1 MEHTAPRPLLVQRLA
16 RWALDCYKI
25 CKLPFWASM
34 IWGLLAYTFAFTN
47 KLLNHDEVGQLFGKG
62 ATVTSGRWGLNILDN
77 LLPNFSMPWIYGILT
92 VFLIALSICIL
103 VRLFA
108 IRSRLVQVVLA
119 GSIMVFPS
127 LIGLFGYM
135 FTSSAY
141 GVSFLCAVAAVWCI
155 RQKPLLFAIPALALM
170 GFSLSIYQSYISVAS
185 GLLIVLL
192 IQDLLLGEKAMP
204 VIKRGLWYVAFLLT
218 ALAGYYIATQ
228 ILLRLLGIGFND
240 YAADNVT
247 FRVSE
252 LPQKIGLAYVR
263 FIRFFTWRQHALIPT
278 SFSTRVHCVL
288 ILSCFALGLIWL
300 LGQKKSDVGR
310 MLLLLAL
317 VALLPLAINCM
328 YLITDPTSI
337 HTLVLY
343 GFVCLYVLAA
353 VLLDTS
359 MLSETPQK
367 IRRLLCRVALNLG
380 IVALTLV
387 VIINTYVA
395 NEAFLN
401 LHLRYENSYA
411 FYTSL
416 LADLRSNP
424 EFQEGAKL
432 AVVGSYDSPGFYE
445 YYFHFL
451 PELTGVM
458 GFLPESYAYGAFLHY
473 YLGLSIPIAT
483 ESEVAQITA
492 TEEYQNMN
500 VYPYYGSTK
509 VINDIFVVKLS

>member
-1 MEHTAPRPLLVQRLA
+1 MEHSAPRPLLVQRLA
-16 RWALDCYKI
+16 RWALDCYRT
-25 CKLPFWASM
+25 CKVSFWASM

-62 ATVTSGRWGLNILDN
+62 ATVSSGRWGLSILDN

-108 IRSRLVQVVLA
+108 IQSRLVQVVLA

-155 RQKPLLFAIPALALM
+155 RQKPLLFALPALALM
-170 GFSLSIYQSYISVAS
+170 GFSLSIYQSYLSVAA
-185 GLLIVLL
+185 GLLVVLL
-192 IQDLLLGEKAMP
+192 IQDLLQGEKAGT
-204 VIKRGLWYVAFLLT
+204 VFKRGLWYVAFLLI

-228 ILLRLLGIGFND
+228 LLLRLLGIGFNE
-240 YAADNVT
+240 YAAENVT

-263 FIRFFTWRQHALIPT
+263 FLRFFTWRQQALIPT
-278 SFSTRVHCVL
+278 GFSARVHGVL
-288 ILSCFALGLIWL
+288 ALACCTLGLLWL
-300 LGQKKSDVGR
+300 LGQKKADAGR
-310 MLLLLAL
+310 VLLLLAL

-353 VLLDTS
+353 VILDYS
-359 MLSETPQK
+359 LSSEAPQK
-367 IRRLLCRVALNLG
+367 IRRLLSRAALNLG
-380 IVALTLV
+380 IVALTLIV
-387 VIINTYVA
+387 VINTYVA

-424 EFQEGAKL
+424 EFQEGTKL
-432 AVVGSYDSPGFYE
+432 AVVGSYDSPDFYE
-445 YYFHFL
+445 YYFRFL

-458 GFLPESYAYGAFLHY
+458 GFLPDSYSYGAFLHY

-483 ESEVAQITA
+483 AEETQQIMA

-509 VINDIFVVKLS
+509 LINDILVVKLS

>member
-16 RWALDCYKI
+16 RWASGCYET
-25 CKLPFWASM
+25 CRLPFWASM

-47 KLLNHDEVGQLFGKG
+47 KLLNHDEAGQLFGKG
-62 ATVTSGRWGLNILDN
+62 ATVSSGRWGLSILDN

-92 VFLIALSICIL
+92 VFLIALSICII

-108 IRSRLVQVVLA
+108 IQSRLVQVVLA

-141 GVSFLCAVAAVWCI
+141 AVSFLCAVAAVWCI
-155 RQKPLLFAIPALALM
+155 RQKPLLFALPALALM
-170 GFSLSIYQSYISVAS
+170 GFSLSIYQSYLSVTA
-185 GLLIVLL
+185 GLLVVLL
-192 IQDLLLGEKAMP
+192 IQDLLQGEKAMP

-228 ILLRLLGIGFND
+228 LLLKLLGIGFND
-240 YAADNVT
+240 YASENVT

-263 FIRFFTWRQHALIPT
+263 FLRFFTWRQQALIPT
-278 SFSTRVHCVL
+278 GFSARVHGVL
-288 ILSCFALGLIWL
+288 ALACCTLGLLWL
-300 LGQKKSDVGR
+300 LGQKKADAGR
-310 MLLLLAL
+310 VLLLLAL
-317 VALLPLAINCM
+317 VALLPLAIHCM

-353 VLLDTS
+353 VLLDFS
-359 MLSETPQK
+359 LSSESPQGFK
-367 IRRLLCRVALNLG
+367 QLLSRVALNLG
-380 IVALTLV
+380 IVALALI

-424 EFQEGAKL
+424 EFQEGTKL
-432 AVVGSYDSPGFYE
+432 AVVGSYDSPDFYE
-445 YYFHFL
+445 YYFRFL

-458 GFLPESYAYGAFLHY
+458 GFLPDSYSYGAFMHY

-483 ESEVAQITA
+483 AEEAQQIMA

-509 VINDIFVVKLS
+509 VINDILVVKLS

>member
-1 MEHTAPRPLLVQRLA
+1 MEHSAPRPLLVQRLTH
-16 RWALDCYKI
+16 WALDCYCI
-25 CKLPFWASM
+25 CKVSFWASM

-47 KLLNHDEVGQLFGKG
+47 KLLNHDEVSQLFGKG
-62 ATVTSGRWGLNILDN
+62 ATVSSGRWGLSILDN
-77 LLPNFSMPWIYGILT
+77 VLPNFSMPWIYGILT

-108 IRSRLVQVVLA
+108 IRSRLIQVVLA

-155 RQKPLLFAIPALALM
+155 RQKPPLFAIPALALM
-170 GFSLSIYQSYISVAS
+170 GFSLSIYQSYISVAA
-185 GLLIVLL
+185 GLLVVLL
-192 IQDLLLGEKAMP
+192 IQDLLLGDKAVP

-240 YAADNVT
+240 YATTNMT

-252 LPQKIGLAYVR
+252 LPQKIGLAYGQ
-263 FIRFFTWRQHALIPT
+263 FLHFFTMQQQALVPT
-278 SFSTRVHCVL
+278 VFSSTVHYIL
-288 ILSCFALGLIWL
+288 GLSCLVLMLVWL
-300 LGQKKSDVGR
+300 LGQKKKDSGR
-310 MLLLLAL
+310 ILLFL
-317 VALLPLAINCM
+317 VLIALLPLAINCM
-328 YLITDPTSI
+328 YLFTAPTSI

-353 VLLDTS
+353 VLLDTAL
-359 MLSETPQK
+359 LSEAPQR
-367 IRRLLCRVALNLG
+367 IRKLLCRAALNLG
-380 IVALTLV
+380 IVALTLI

-395 NEAFLN
+395 NEAYLN

-416 LADLRSNP
+416 LADLRINP
-424 EFQEGAKL
+424 EFQEGTKL
-432 AVVGSYDSPGFYE
+432 AVVGSYDSPDFYE
-445 YYFHFL
+445 YYFPFL

-458 GFLPESYAYGAFLHY
+458 GFLPESYSYGAFLQY
-473 YLGLSIPIAT
+473 YIGLSIPIAAA
-483 ESEVAQITA
+483 EEVEQIMA

-509 VINDIFVVKLS
+509 LINDILVVKLS